1 MKLVE
6 LRNFFEQELRL
17 IYDVD
22 EVRQHFA
29 LLCESYFGYSS
40 AEVVLSLQ
48 NKASA
53 ADELRFKDD
62 LAQLKENVPIQY
74 LIGKVD
80 FAGVQLKINPSV
92 LIPRPETEEL
102 VHWILATVSNTKSIQ
117 VLDIGTGSGCIAL
130 ALKKVRP
137 NWHISAWDIDN
148 NALRI
153 AQQNAKDNAL
163 YIDFHCVD
171 TLSEKLPKNNWDI
184 IISNPPYVPAALKQT
199 TQPHVLAHE
208 PHHAIFVPD
217 NRPLYFYEHICDYA
231 MQQLRVS
238 GNLFFEGH
246 APLMESLK
254 ILLQQAGFSDIV
266 LRNDFRTNPRFI
278 RAKKQ

>member
-1 MKLVE
+1 MKLAE
-6 LRNFFEQELRL
+6 LRHIFEQELRL

-29 LLCESYFGYSS
+29 LLSESYFGYSP
-40 AEVVLSLQ
+40 AEVILNLQ
-48 NKASA
+48 EPVSVS
-53 ADELRFKDD
+53 DELRFKND
-62 LAQLKENVPIQY
+62 LAQLKKNVPIQY
-74 LIGKVD
+74 IVGKVA
-80 FAGVQLKINPSV
+80 FAGLQLHVNPSV

-102 VHWILATVSNTKSIQ
+102 VHWMLTAITTTKSIQ

-130 ALKKVRP
+130 ALKKARP
-137 NWHISAWDIDN
+137 NWRISAWDIDTD
-148 NALRI
+148 ALRV

-163 YIDFHCVD
+163 TIDFHGLDV
-171 TLSEKLPKNNWDI
+171 LSGNLPEKKWDI
-184 IISNPPYVPAALKQT
+184 IVSNPPYVPAALKKT

-208 PHHAIFVPD
+208 PQHAIFVPD
-217 NRPLYFYEHICDYA
+217 KTPLYFYEQITEYA
-231 MQQLRVS
+231 IQQLKLS

-246 APLMESLK
+246 APLMESVK

-278 RAKKQ
+278 RATKQ